1 MKKVLLFVLLAG
13 FAFSAAA
20 VEVAFG
26 VKAGLTVNKARL
38 ENIVDN
44 HSRLAP
50 GLQLGGLAEIKLGR
64 KISIQPELLF
74 TFNMDKVAA
83 DTDPD
88 DNYMDFREMYLEIP
102 LLCKYNLALRGNKT
116 LSFYAGPSLFLSI
129 AGPDDRSTSGGT
141 TTPWEDSN
149 DLTGGN
155 LAINAGASLGMGKLL
170 LDLRVSI
177 GLKDKIDDSSE
188 GFRTL
193 SFTLAAGYK
202 L

>member
-1 MKKVLLFVLLAG
+1 MLFVLLTC
-13 FAFSAAA
+13 FALSATA

-26 VKAGLTVNKARL
+26 VKAGLTINKARL

-50 GLQLGGLAEIKLGR
+50 GLQLGGLAELRLASKF
-64 KISIQPELLF
+64 SIQPEILF
-74 TFNMDKVAA
+74 TFNMEKMAA
-83 DTDPD
+83 DVDPD
-88 DNYMDFREMYLEIP
+88 DSYMDFRELFLELP
-102 LLCKYNLALRGNKT
+102 VLLKYNIVLGGSRI
-116 LSFYAGPSLFLSI
+116 LSFFAGPSFFLTI
-129 AGPDDRSTSGGT
+129 AGPDERSTSGGT
-141 TTPWEDSN
+141 TTPWKNSN
-149 DLTGGN
+149 DLTRGN
-155 LAINAGASLGMGKLL
+155 LAINAGASLWMGKLL

-177 GLKDKIDDSSE
+177 GLTDKIDDSSE